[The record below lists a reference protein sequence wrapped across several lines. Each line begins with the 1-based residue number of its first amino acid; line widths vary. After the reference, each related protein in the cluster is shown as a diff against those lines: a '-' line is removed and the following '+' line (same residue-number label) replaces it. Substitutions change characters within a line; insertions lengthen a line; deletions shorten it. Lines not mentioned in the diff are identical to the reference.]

1 MSRIWFG
8 RGVSNHAQLLP
19 WIRSH
24 EASRNW
30 RLLVS
35 HFDRYAPCLDE
46 GDECWLEEKELYGD
60 DYVDYVLHSCK
71 EQGVLVFI
79 PGREFIALSQRVQEF
94 EAMGVKILLPAST
107 QTLITIQHKN
117 EFYRQ
122 IEDLPL
128 RGPTFEEFGSVEELD
143 SAFGAM
149 KSRFA
154 KLCVKPAV
162 GIYAAGFRVIKESI
176 NPFENFFEPHPFW
189 IEMNDLRS
197 ILAHQESFATMLL
210 MEFLEGDEYSVDC
223 FGTQTG
229 ELFMTPR
236 CKRHG
241 GQSLNAPQ
249 EVLDGVRALAHHFGM
264 KGLFNVQLKHQE
276 GITRTIE
283 INPRMSGGIA
293 MTRFAGFNFPVAAIA
308 EALGE
313 SIALPQPTLGAQI
326 IRRENYTLRQKDV
339 L

>member
-1 MSRIWFG
+1 
-8 RGVSNHAQLLP
+8 
-19 WIRSH
+19 
-24 EASRNW
+24 
-30 RLLVS
+30 
-35 HFDRYAPCLDE
+35 
-46 GDECWLEEKELYGD
+46 
-60 DYVDYVLHSCK
+60 
-71 EQGVLVFI
+71 
-79 PGREFIALSQRVQEF
+79 
-94 EAMGVKILLPAST
+94 
-107 QTLITIQHKN
+107 
-117 EFYRQ
+117 
-122 IEDLPL
+122 
-128 RGPTFEEFGSVEELD
+128 
-143 SAFGAM
+143 
-149 KSRFA
+149 
-154 KLCVKPAV
+154 
-162 GIYAAGFRVIKESI
+162 
-176 NPFENFFEPHPFW
+176 
-189 IEMNDLRS
+189 MNDLRS

-293 MTRFAGFNFPVAAIA
+293 MTRFAGFNFPVAAIS